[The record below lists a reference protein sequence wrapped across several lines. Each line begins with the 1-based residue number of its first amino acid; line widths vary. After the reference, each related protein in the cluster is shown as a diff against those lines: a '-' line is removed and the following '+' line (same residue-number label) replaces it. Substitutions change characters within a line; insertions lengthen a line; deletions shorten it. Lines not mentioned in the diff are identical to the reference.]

1 MEQSRDC
8 ALATTFRNGKAPWW
22 IDVARRRSTEV
33 RFNRRPRNE
42 RGPGGE
48 LFQGKPGYRVCG
60 RRADWSKEGVMKK
73 TGEEANS
80 WLFKV
85 VIIFIVAGFL
95 LSLIP
100 LAKAQETQKGKDQP
114 IVRVKS
120 ST

>member
-1 MEQSRDC
+1 
-8 ALATTFRNGKAPWW
+8 
-22 IDVARRRSTEV
+22 
-33 RFNRRPRNE
+33 
-42 RGPGGE
+42 
-48 LFQGKPGYRVCG
+48 
-60 RRADWSKEGVMKK
+60 MKT

-114 IVRVKS
+114 MVRVKS